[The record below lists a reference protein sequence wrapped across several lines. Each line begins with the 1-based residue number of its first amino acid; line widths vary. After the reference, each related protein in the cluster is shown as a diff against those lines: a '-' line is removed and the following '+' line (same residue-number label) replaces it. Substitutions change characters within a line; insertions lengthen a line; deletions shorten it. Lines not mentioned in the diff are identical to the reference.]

1 MKAWNI
7 PLAQTLA
14 AVIIL
19 EGIVTAPLLEMQAL
33 EQTLTP

>member
-7 PLAQTLA
+7 PLAQALA
-14 AVIIL
+14 ALIIL
-19 EGIVTAPLLEMQAL
+19 EGIVTAPSLEVQAP